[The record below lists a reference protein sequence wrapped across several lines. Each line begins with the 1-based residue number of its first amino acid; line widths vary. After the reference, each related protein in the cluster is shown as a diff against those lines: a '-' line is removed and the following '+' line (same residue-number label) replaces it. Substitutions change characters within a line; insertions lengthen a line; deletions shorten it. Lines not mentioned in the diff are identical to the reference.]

1 MTARRRPPRRQG
13 VVYGP
18 LVTRD
23 QHQPGSV
30 VGRVLGG
37 IIIFG
42 ALAVLAVG
50 ALAVIGGNGSPTA
63 TATARPTLAGVAS
76 PTPMSSPLPTLPP
89 SPTPTASLPPSPTP
103 SATPFLVE
111 LVEGPGKI
119 TFASNY
125 TSGFE
130 LIDPRVEFQ
139 LNERM
144 AWRANIGEPVGRVR
158 VDFDVYRVDTATMAE
173 TNVHSNSFI
182 GRNADARFYYAKA
195 DVSNEVDGP
204 GVFVMRYSVAGT
216 TIAEGYFR
224 VTE

>member
-1 MTARRRPPRRQG
+1 MTVRHRPPRRQG

-18 LVTRD
+18 LVTRN
-23 QHQPGSV
+23 QSEPGSV

-37 IIIFG
+37 IVIFG

-50 ALAVIGGNGSPTA
+50 ALAVIGGNATPDA
-63 TATARPTLAGVAS
+63 TASATPTLAGLAS
-76 PTPMSSPLPTLPP
+76 PAPSSFPTILP
-89 SPTPTASLPPSPTP
+89 SPTPTATISPSPAP
-103 SATPFLVE
+103 SPTPFLVE

-125 TSGFE
+125 TSSLE
-130 LIDPRVEFQ
+130 LIDPRVEFKID
-139 LNERM
+139 ERM

-173 TNVHSNSFI
+173 TNVHSSSFV
-182 GRNADARFYYAKA
+182 GQNASALFYYAKA
-195 DVSNEVDGP
+195 DVSHEVDGP
-204 GVFVMRYSVAGT
+204 GVFVMRYSVDGT
-216 TIAEGYFR
+216 TISEGYFR